1 MTFYNG
7 NPKLKSQRTDIPYTM
22 EQVRELQKCAKD
34 IVYFIKTYVKII
46 SLDEGLIL
54 FSLYPY
60 QEKMLHAFHDNRF
73 SINLLAR
80 QMGKTTTVAAYLLHQ
95 SIFNSNYRIAILAN
109 KGDTAREILDRL
121 KKMFEELPSFL
132 QPGVIEWNKGS
143 IELANGT
150 KVISAA
156 TSSSSIRGQSMNI
169 IYLDELAFIQNDTVF
184 FTSTYP
190 VITSGKTTKVIITST
205 PNGMNLFYKLWQDA
219 INGNNSF
226 VPNKF
231 LWYEHPLRDEAWK
244 QETLRNISDLQFK
257 QEFDCEFQG
266 SMNTLISGSALQRL
280 SHIPK
285 INEDKWLS
293 VYEGPQEGHNYVAS
307 VDVSEG
313 LGGDYSICTI
323 IDITEQPYKQVLVYR
338 NNTIAPIPFTE
349 VVYDI
354 IKRYNRAYTII
365 ENNSIGKIVADS
377 LYYDYEYEELL
388 FTKSNDSSTKVG
400 GNSVG
405 LRQTV
410 KTKSIG
416 CATLKSLI
424 EQNVLIIQDFDTI
437 NELSTFVK
445 RGNSYAAE
453 NGHYDDI
460 VMSLANFA
468 WLTSQ
473 NYFEELADI
482 NIRARIRENRAKDE
496 ENAHLLFGFLDDGIT
511 ENY

>member
-1 MTFYNG
+1 MSFYNG
-7 NPKLKSQRTDIPYTM
+7 NPKLKTSRTDIPYTM
-22 EQVRELQKCAKD
+22 EQVRELHRCSND
-34 IVYFIKTYVKII
+34 PIYFIKTYVKIV
-46 SLDEGLIL
+46 SLDEGLVP
-54 FSLYPY
+54 FSLYHY
-60 QEKMLHAFHDNRF
+60 QEKMIHAFHENRF
-73 SINLLAR
+73 SANLLAR
-80 QMGKTTTVAAYLLHQ
+80 QMGKTSSVAAYLLHQ
-95 SIFNSNYRIAILAN
+95 SIFNTNYRIAILAN

-121 KKMFEELPSFL
+121 KKMFEELPPFL
-132 QPGVIEWNKGS
+132 QPGVVEWNKGS

-169 IYLDELAFIQNDTVF
+169 VYLDEMAFIQNDIEF

-205 PNGMNLFYKLWQDA
+205 PNGMNLFYKIWQDA

-231 LWYEHPLRDEAWK
+231 LWYEHPMRDEAWK
-244 QETLRNISDLQFK
+244 QETLRNISELQFK
-257 QEFDCEFQG
+257 QEFECEFQG
-266 SMNTLISGSALQRL
+266 SMNTLISGTALQRL
-280 SHIPK
+280 AHQPK
-285 INEDKWLS
+285 LNEDKWLS
-293 VYEGPQEGHNYVAS
+293 VYESPQEGHNYIAS

-349 VVYDI
+349 TVYDI
-354 IKRYNRAYTII
+354 VTKYNRAFTIV
-365 ENNSIGKIVADS
+365 ENNSVGKIVADS

-388 FTKSNDSSTKVG
+388 FSKGDDGGTRVG

-405 LRQTV
+405 LRQTTR
-410 KTKSIG
+410 TKSVG
-416 CATLKSLI
+416 CSTLKSLI

-437 NELSTFVK
+437 SELATFVK

-453 NGHYDDI
+453 NGHNDDI
-460 VMSLANFA
+460 VMTLVNFG

-473 NYFEELADI
+473 NYFEELTDI
-482 NIRARIRENRAKDE
+482 NIRAKIRENRNMNE
-496 ENAHLLFGFLDDGIT
+496 ESTHLLFGFLDDGIT
-511 ENY
+511 LED